1 MTDSSS
7 SAPAVVSVRRDGDV
21 AIIDLDDGKA
31 NALGHETIAAL
42 LASLDQVEAD
52 GADAVVLAGRPGRF
66 SAGFDLTV
74 MQAGPAEAQAMLK
87 AGVDLFLRP
96 VSYTHLTLPTKA

>member
-1 MTDSSS
+1 MTDSS

-52 GADAVVLAGRPGRF
+52 GAEAVVLAGRPGLA
-66 SAGFDLTV
+66 AGTGHGRGWRCPPPQGTRAV
-74 MQAGPAEAQAMLK
+74 RWSHTARSQT
-87 AGVDLFLRP
+87 RR
-96 VSYTHLTLPTKA
+96 